1 MSDFLSQEDMATVA
15 EWSSFNTGF
24 AWEGSRQSVAF
35 SETPVPP
42 ASQPSTSWHFGASS
56 LSSEEEEKEEEEQ
69 EEAVPSQSARKE
81 DLTCGKGVCV
91 DVEKDS
97 ELSELEPHPSP
108 ATLPRQPWGGEE
120 EVVADDGED
129 SFGFR
134 KPHGECPNPDAP
146 NRLLELIRCFQVV
159 SPALAPHTLAAFGVE
174 PKHCSKQMPQ
184 THTGVGF
191 AWLGLVLGANEPV
204 NLPQSV
210 Q

>member
-1 MSDFLSQEDMATVA
+1 MSDFLSQEDVAAVA

-24 AWEGSRQSVAF
+24 AWEGSRQSVVF

-42 ASQPSTSWHFGASS
+42 ASQPSASWHFGASS
-56 LSSEEEEKEEEEQ
+56 LSSKEEEKEEEEQ
-69 EEAVPSQSARKE
+69 EEAVPSRSAREE

-108 ATLPRQPWGGEE
+108 ATLPHQPWGGEE
-120 EVVADDGED
+120 EEVAEDGED
-129 SFGFR
+129 SFDFR

-159 SPALAPHTLAAFGVE
+159 SPAPAPHTPATFGVGT
-174 PKHCSKQMPQ
+174 Q
-184 THTGVGF
+184 TLQQADATDPHRSWVCL
-191 AWLGLVLGANEPV
+191 AWTRAW
-204 NLPQSV
+204 S
-210 Q
+210 